1 MRKAQDER
9 GIKGAMEI
17 ERFRPSELKRD
28 ERRERWG
35 DERRDEEED
44 ICLKKE

>member
-1 MRKAQDER
+1 MWKARDEI
-9 GIKGAMEI
+9 GIKSANER

-28 ERRERWG
+28 ERRERRG